1 MRLEDMR
8 AGAKAIFVV
17 LIAASLTQG
26 ENTGTLPPRETLQ
39 YRVEWRL
46 IHAGTVKVALQQNT
60 APQSPGGT
68 AQLEIESAGIVAKLY
83 KIKDQYRSSYEGN
96 FCAAESVLNAQEGK
110 RHRETT
116 VKFDQSAK
124 KATYLEKDLLKNTVV
139 KQAEVA
145 IPECVKEI
153 LGSLYLLRNSKLQP
167 GQSSSV
173 RISDGKKAP
182 DVKVEAQ
189 EWEEI
194 TTKAGTF
201 KTIRYEAHLFNGV
214 LYDRNARAYIWIS
227 QDEKRLP
234 VQIKL
239 KLSLAVGTI
248 TLQLEK
254 EERI

>member
-1 MRLEDMR
+1 MRPC
-8 AGAKAIFVV
+8 AKAILVV

-26 ENTGTLPPRETLQ
+26 ENTGNLPPRETLH
-39 YRVEWRL
+39 YGVEWRL
-46 IHAGTVKVALQQNT
+46 INAGIVKLTLLQNT

-68 AQLEIESAGIVAKLY
+68 AQLQIESAGLVAKLY
-83 KIKDQYRSSYEGN
+83 KISDQYRANYEGG
-96 FCAAESVLNAQEGK
+96 FCATDSFLNAQEGK

-116 VKFDQSAK
+116 VKFDHAAK

-139 KQAEVA
+139 KQTEVA
-145 IPECVKEI
+145 IPECVKDI

-167 GQSSSV
+167 SQSSTV
-173 RISDGKKAP
+173 FISDGKKAP
-182 DVKVEAQ
+182 EVKVEAQ

-194 TTKAGTF
+194 TTKAGKF
-201 KTIRYEAHLFNGV
+201 KTIRYEAFLFNGV
-214 LYDRNARAYIWIS
+214 LFERSARAYIWIS

>member
-1 MRLEDMR
+1 MWSC
-8 AGAKAIFVV
+8 AKAIFVV

-26 ENTGTLPPRETLQ
+26 ENTGNLPTRETLH
-39 YRVEWRL
+39 YGIEWRL
-46 IHAGTVKVALQQNT
+46 INAGMAKLTLQQNP
-60 APQSPGGT
+60 APQNPGGS
-68 AQLEIESAGIVAKLY
+68 AQLELESAGLVAKLY
-83 KIKDQYRSSYEGN
+83 KINDKYRTNYEGG
-96 FCAAESVLNAQEGK
+96 FCATESLLNAQEGK
-110 RHRETT
+110 RHRETA
-116 VKFDQSAK
+116 VRFDQTSK
-124 KATYLEKDLLKNTVV
+124 KATYVEKDLLKNAVV

-145 IPECVKEI
+145 IPECVKDI

-167 GQSSSV
+167 GQSSTV

-182 DVKVEAQ
+182 EVRVEAQ

-194 TTKAGTF
+194 TTKAGKF

-214 LYDRNARAYIWIS
+214 LYERSARAHIWIS

-248 TLQLEK
+248 TIQLEK

>member
-1 MRLEDMR
+1 MRSC
-8 AGAKAIFVV
+8 AKAILVV
-17 LIAASLTQG
+17 SIAASLTQG
-26 ENTGTLPPRETLQ
+26 ENTGNLPERETLH
-39 YRVEWRL
+39 YGIEWRL
-46 IHAGTVKVALQQNT
+46 INAGIAKLTLHQNP
-60 APQSPGGT
+60 APQNPGGT
-68 AQLEIESAGIVAKLY
+68 ARLDLESAGLVAKLY
-83 KIKDQYRSSYEGN
+83 KITDKYRTSYEGG
-96 FCAAESVLNAQEGK
+96 FCATDSHLDAQEGK

-124 KATYLEKDLLKNTVV
+124 KASYLEKDLHKNTVV
-139 KQAEVA
+139 KQTEVA
-145 IPECVKEI
+145 IPECVKDI
-153 LGSLYLLRNSKLQP
+153 LGSLYVLRNSKLQP
-167 GQSSSV
+167 GQSGTV

-182 DVKVEAQ
+182 EVKVEAQ

-194 TTKAGTF
+194 TTKAGKF

-214 LYDRNARAYIWIS
+214 LYERSARAHIWIS

-248 TLQLEK
+248 TIQLEK